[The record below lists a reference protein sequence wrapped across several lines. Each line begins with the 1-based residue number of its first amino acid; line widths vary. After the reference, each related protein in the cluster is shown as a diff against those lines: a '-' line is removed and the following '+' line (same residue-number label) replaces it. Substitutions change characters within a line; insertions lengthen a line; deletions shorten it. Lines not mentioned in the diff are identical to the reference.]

1 MHSDLSPPY
10 ELRNIDERGQIAE
23 TTQPPTAPII
33 STPVI
38 VVAALLSSGI
48 TLFVICLLLFI
59 AHYLAY
65 RKNIKISQQD
75 PESGNDGSSNA
86 DATCFKRLRLVLD
99 NQ

>member
-48 TLFVICLLLFI
+48 TLFVICLLLFT
-59 AHYLAY
+59 AHYLAC
-65 RKNIKISQQD
+65 RKKISQQD